1 MTIKKTNPDFLNGV
15 PELLVLQLLDR
26 RPMHGYDLVQA
37 IRAAS
42 GKKLD
47 FGEGC
52 IYPVL
57 HRLEKQKFL
66 ASKRELVGG
75 RNRII
80 YRLTKQGNKRL
91 AESVASWKNIV
102 AAVSTVLQ
110 GSEHGK
116 PAMDYLATLD
126 EPRKGHCHVKPR
138 HDRRYCTRTPKLFSA
153 ASCPFLAASLSGLS
167 ARYSR
172 K

>member
-37 IRAAS
+37 IREAS
-42 GKKLD
+42 GMKLD

-57 HRLEKQKFL
+57 HRLEAQKLL
-66 ASKRELVGG
+66 ASKRTLVGG

-80 YRLTKQGNKRL
+80 YRVTKPGQRRL
-91 AESVASWKNIV
+91 AESLASWRDIV
-102 AAVSTVLQ
+102 AAVSTVLE

-116 PAMDYLATLD
+116 PAMA
-126 EPRKGHCHVKPR
+126 
-138 HDRRYCTRTPKLFSA
+138 
-153 ASCPFLAASLSGLS
+153 
-167 ARYSR
+167 
-172 K
+172 